1 MWACSRTPSLA
12 RSSSTAT
19 ATPAPASW
27 AASTSAPP
35 TSPSTRWA
43 AAATGSTR
51 SCAPRARAAAAP
63 PGSGYN
69 PHSELLHAARG
80 PNIGSTRPATRD
92 TVKKWIGWNYTFS
105 QMWRLKPLHTR
116 LNENLPYSIVNS
128 FLWISN
134 FYFLP
139 SCRVLKA
146 IFQKKYFKKFFDF
159 RILIFQFL
167 ALESFNRIQFT
178 CLSTIF
184 RGFRVWQ

>member
-1 MWACSRTPSLA
+1 MWACSRIPSLA

-69 PHSELLHAARG
+69 PNSELLARG
-80 PNIGSTRPATRD
+80 TWTKHWQYSPRD
-92 TVKKWIGWNYTFS
+92 TWHSEEVDRVKLKTFPDVKAETSSHNVKWKSFFFCEYLISVIYH
-105 QMWRLKPLHTR
+105 LKMC
-116 LNENLPYSIVNS
+116 SKQ
-128 FLWISN
+128 FFQKFF
-134 FYFLP
+134 FYFRTL
-139 SCRVLKA
+139 
-146 IFQKKYFKKFFDF
+146 
-159 RILIFQFL
+159 
-167 ALESFNRIQFT
+167 
-178 CLSTIF
+178 
-184 RGFRVWQ
+184 